1 LNMKKQLTALIA
13 EDMAEYLET
22 IVFAMNQVA
31 PDIKI
36 VGKATTLEETE
47 KMIGQLTPAMV
58 ILDIAFEA
66 EGKTSF
72 DMLHSLRGKGLL
84 NFHIVFITAHSESHF
99 YSKAFEFKAVHFIE
113 KPLALDKLSEAI
125 RRIKDLEVNNSRES
139 KEKNL
144 SEEIGILSAFRM
156 NSKIVIN
163 GPKFDEI
170 YDHNEIIWIEAD
182 GRSSVF
188 HLRNGRLV
196 LCSRSLGDIEKELSK
211 TPCFFRIH
219 RSEIIN
225 LNHVE
230 RYSRKERL
238 VILTGKFQNHYVA
251 KEKFDEFV
259 CRIKYGV

>member
-1 LNMKKQLTALIA
+1 MKKQLTALIA

-22 IVFAMNQVA
+22 IVLAFNQVA

-36 VGKATTLEETE
+36 VGKATTLAETE
-47 KMIGQLTPAMV
+47 KLIGQLTPSV
-58 ILDIAFEA
+58 VVLDIAFEA

-72 DMLHSLRGKGLL
+72 DMLHGLRNKGLL

-125 RRIKDLEVNNSRES
+125 SRIKEIEVSLTRES
-139 KEKNL
+139 KEKKL
-144 SEEIGILSAFRM
+144 VEEIGILTATRL
-156 NSKIVIN
+156 NTKIIIN
-163 GPKFDEI
+163 GPKYDEI

-182 GRSSVF
+182 GRNSIF
-188 HLRNGRLV
+188 HFQNEKTIV
-196 LCSRSLGDIEKELSK
+196 CSRSLGEIEKELGK
-211 TPCFFRIH
+211 NPGFFRIH
-219 RSEIIN
+219 RSEIVN
-225 LNHVE
+225 LNYVE

-238 VILTGKFQNHYVA
+238 VILPGKVQNHYVA

-259 CRIKYGV
+259 WRIKYGG

>member
-22 IVFAMNQVA
+22 IVAALNQVA
-31 PDIKI
+31 PDVKI

-47 KMIGQLTPAMV
+47 KMIGQLAPSMV
-58 ILDIAFEA
+58 VLDIAFEA

-72 DMLHSLRGKGLL
+72 DLLHGLRDKGLL

-99 YSKAFEFKAVHFIE
+99 YSKAFEFKAIHFIE

-125 RRIKDLEVNNSRES
+125 RRIRDLEVSNSKES
-139 KEKNL
+139 KEKKL
-144 SEEIGILSAFRM
+144 AEEIGILSASKM
-156 NSKIVIN
+156 NTKIVIN

-170 YDHNEIIWIEAD
+170 YDRNEIIWIEAD
-182 GRSSVF
+182 GRSSIF
-188 HLRNGRLV
+188 HFKNGGSV
-196 LCSRSLGDIEKELSK
+196 LCSRSLGEIEKELSN
-211 TPCFFRIH
+211 TASFFRIH

-259 CRIKYGV
+259 WRIKYGV